1 MFHRY
6 LPENRPVATP
16 KPGPSRQAGYI
27 WDVTASKRV
36 ETRLAMPGRRLV
48 RMYQL
53 LARRVLALATTQNAD
68 HWVGPVLLP
77 ACSAVCPQWSGEA
90 IGLHGVGPQH
100 LVLPDSGPSGVA
112 HRGRLPVSGAAPRH
126 LPSSSRIIRVVLL

>member
-6 LPENRPVATP
+6 LPENRPVAAP
-16 KPGPSRQAGYI
+16 KPGPSRQAGYS
-27 WDVTASKRV
+27 WDVTPSKWV

-68 HWVGPVLLP
+68 HRVGPVLLA

-90 IGLHGVGPQH
+90 IGLPGFGPQH
-100 LVLPDSGPSGVA
+100 LVLPNSGPFGVA
-112 HRGRLPVSGAAPRH
+112 HRGRLPVSVAAPRN
-126 LPSSSRIIRVVLL
+126 LPTTSRIIRVVLL